1 VPPSLRRSTADST
14 TPGPRTTPDDPA
26 DATDGVGVTGAPNT
40 HPGVLASGH
49 RGSDPGH
56 MTSVYAY
63 GTAHAVVM
71 VGSFGVGGLQPR
83 QIGPAHATIGRV
95 SGQSRKALCGAYVS
109 LDEQQPWPPEGYDD
123 QQLCDSCAELA
134 SL

>member
-1 VPPSLRRSTADST
+1 
-14 TPGPRTTPDDPA
+14 
-26 DATDGVGVTGAPNT
+26 
-40 HPGVLASGH
+40 
-49 RGSDPGH
+49 

-71 VGSFGVGGLQPR
+71 VGSFGGAEGLQPR

-109 LDEQQPWPPEGYDD
+109 MDEQQPWPPAGYDD
-123 QQLCDSCAELA
+123 QQLCETCAELA
-134 SL
+134 AL

>member
-1 VPPSLRRSTADST
+1 
-14 TPGPRTTPDDPA
+14 
-26 DATDGVGVTGAPNT
+26 
-40 HPGVLASGH
+40 
-49 RGSDPGH
+49 

-71 VGSFGVGGLQPR
+71 VGSFGAEGLKPR

-109 LDEQQPWPPEGYDD
+109 IDEQLPWPPEGYED
-123 QQLCDSCAELA
+123 QHLCENCATLA
-134 SL
+134 AL

>member
-1 VPPSLRRSTADST
+1 MRSTRVRRCWL
-14 TPGPRTTPDDPA
+14 GGREVRT
-26 DATDGVGVTGAPNT
+26 
-40 HPGVLASGH
+40 LSG
-49 RGSDPGH
+49 

-71 VGSFGVGGLQPR
+71 VGSFGPGGLKPR

-109 LDEQQPWPPEGYDD
+109 IDDQLPWPPEGYDD
-123 QQLCDSCAELA
+123 QQLCPQCADLA

>member
-1 VPPSLRRSTADST
+1 M
-14 TPGPRTTPDDPA
+14 
-26 DATDGVGVTGAPNT
+26 TGAPNT
-40 HPGVLASGH
+40 HPAVLAPGGP
-49 RGSDPGH
+49 GSDPGD

-123 QQLCDSCAELA
+123 QQLCESCAELA
-134 SL
+134 AL

>member
-1 VPPSLRRSTADST
+1 
-14 TPGPRTTPDDPA
+14 
-26 DATDGVGVTGAPNT
+26 
-40 HPGVLASGH
+40 
-49 RGSDPGH
+49 

-71 VGSFGVGGLQPR
+71 VGSYGAEGLKPR

-109 LDEQQPWPPEGYDD
+109 IDEQLPWPPESYDEE
-123 QQLCDSCAELA
+123 QLCPNCAALA
-134 SL
+134 AL